1 MLCESTFK
9 LCPLS
14 LCQRKVSA
22 TISNAIPQL
31 LNKRQS
37 LLYAEPID
45 SKRFK

>member
-1 MLCESTFK
+1 MLSKPTIK

-14 LCQRKVSA
+14 ICQRKVSA
-22 TISNAIPQL
+22 TISNAVPQL